1 MAETVGVVRE
11 RERESYNLVKIVAL
25 IKDAQ
30 ALSYVNNT
38 DSSDSLDNAETDVAV
53 AIAIVV
59 VEIEQTGIRTI
70 VVIATTYEERI
81 VRIREVRVIV

>member
-1 MAETVGVVRE
+1 MAETVGVVRERERE

-38 DSSDSLDNAETDVAV
+38 DSSDSLERERVYSRELSFIYHAQNTVLV
-53 AIAIVV
+53 GI
-59 VEIEQTGIRTI
+59 EIIDFN
-70 VVIATTYEERI
+70 
-81 VRIREVRVIV
+81 RIRMEKRMDYVAT